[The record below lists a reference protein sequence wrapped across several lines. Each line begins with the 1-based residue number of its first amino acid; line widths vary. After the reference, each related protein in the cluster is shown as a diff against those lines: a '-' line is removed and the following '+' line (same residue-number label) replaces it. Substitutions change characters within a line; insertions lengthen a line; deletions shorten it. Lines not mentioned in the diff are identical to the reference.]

1 MSLLLLSQFAA
12 MFLMVGVGALLV
24 RLRIVQPSASRTLSL
39 LTIYVVAPCAIV
51 RSFQLTLT
59 PELLRN
65 FVFVILVA
73 VALHVL
79 LMLLAWVLRR
89 LGLDGVERASVLYS
103 NCANLLFPI
112 VAAVLGSEWVVYS
125 SGFFCVQ
132 TFFLWTHGNALV
144 SGEKRPEWK
153 KLLTNCNL
161 IAVFVGLALMLLRL
175 ELPGILSTALNGFA
189 AMLAPLSMLLV
200 GMLLATADLNAIFS
214 QRRVWLVAGLKLL
227 VLPLLALPLLRL
239 AARLPGAPSDAKSL
253 LYTSF
258 LAVAAPTATMIT
270 QLAQLHDRKPE
281 YAGAINVMTTLL
293 CIATM
298 PALTELFMRFV

>member
-1 MSLLLLSQFAA
+1 MSLLLLKQIAA
-12 MFLMVGVGALLV
+12 MFLMVGVGVLLV
-24 RLRIVQPSASRTLSL
+24 KLRILQSSASRVLSL

-51 RSFQLTLT
+51 RSFQLELT
-59 PELLRN
+59 QELLRN
-65 FVFVILVA
+65 FLFIVLVA

-79 LMLLAWVLRR
+79 LMVIAFVLKR

-132 TFFLWTHGNALV
+132 TFFLWSHGKALV
-144 SGEKRPEWK
+144 SGEARPEWK

-161 IAVFVGLALMLLRL
+161 IAVFVGLALMLLRI
-175 ELPGILSTALNGFA
+175 ELPDVLSTALNGFA
-189 AMLAPLSMLLV
+189 STLAPLSMLII
-200 GMLLATADLNAIFS
+200 GILLANADLNAIFA
-214 QRRVWLVAGLKLL
+214 QRRVWLVAALKLL
-227 VLPLLALPLLRL
+227 ALPLLALPLLKL
-239 AARLPGAPSDAKSL
+239 ASLFPGAPADAKSL

-270 QLAQLHDRKPE
+270 QLAQLHERRPE

-298 PALTELFMRFV
+298 PLLTELYMRFI